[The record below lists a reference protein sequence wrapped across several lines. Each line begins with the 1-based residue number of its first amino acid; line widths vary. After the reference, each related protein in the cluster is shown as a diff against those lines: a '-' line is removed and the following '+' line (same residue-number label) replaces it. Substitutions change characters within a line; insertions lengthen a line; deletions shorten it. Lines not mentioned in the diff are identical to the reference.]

1 MSRQSLNH
9 LALIGAPSSAVRTT
23 IRGAFLW
30 FLGFLVVAMLSAC
43 APEKAGFKTT
53 DVTGASYARELA
65 LTDHTGT
72 PRTLADFRGKVTAV
86 FFGFTRCP
94 DVCPT
99 ALVQMK
105 SVLAALGA
113 DAKRVQVLFITVD
126 PERDTSEALAQY
138 VTAFDPSFIGL
149 TGSVD
154 DIKRVAKEFKVFFQK
169 APGTSADNYSVDHT
183 AAYYVFDPEGRVRLF
198 MRHNTP
204 PADFIADIKL
214 LLAGK

>member
-1 MSRQSLNH
+1 MRM
-9 LALIGAPSSAVRTT
+9 T
-23 IRGAFLW
+23 IRAAFCGLVLLIATLAGCGA
-30 FLGFLVVAMLSAC
+30 
-43 APEKAGFKTT
+43 EKVGFKTT
-53 DVTGASYARELA
+53 DVTGATYAREFE
-65 LTDHTGT
+65 LTDHTGAR
-72 PRTLADFRGKVTAV
+72 RTLADFRGKVTAV

-94 DVCPT
+94 DVCPST
-99 ALVQMK
+99 LAQMK
-105 SVLAALGA
+105 LVLASLEA

-183 AAYYVFDPEGRVRLF
+183 AAYYVFDPSGRVRLF

-204 PADFIADIKL
+204 PADFAADIKL

>member
-1 MSRQSLNH
+1 M
-9 LALIGAPSSAVRTT
+9 T
-23 IRGAFLW
+23 IRVALYG
-30 FLGFLVVAMLSAC
+30 LVLLTMTLAAC
-43 APEKAGFKTT
+43 GPEKVGFKTT
-53 DVTGASYARELA
+53 DVTGATYAREFE
-65 LTDHTGT
+65 LTDHTGAR
-72 PRTLADFRGKVTAV
+72 RTLADFRGKVTAV

-99 ALVQMK
+99 TLAQMK
-105 SVLAALGA
+105 LVLASLGA

-183 AAYYVFDPEGRVRLF
+183 AAYYVFDPEGRIRLF

-204 PADFIADIKL
+204 PVDFVADIKL

>member
-1 MSRQSLNH
+1 MRV
-9 LALIGAPSSAVRTT
+9 AIRSAF
-23 IRGAFLW
+23 GWL
-30 FLGFLVVAMLSAC
+30 LLVVATLSGC
-43 APEKAGFKTT
+43 GSEKPGFKTT
-53 DVTGASYARELA
+53 DVTGATYAREFA

-72 PRTLADFRGKVTAV
+72 RRTLEDFRGKVTAV

-99 ALVQMK
+99 TLAQMK
-105 SVLAALGA
+105 VVLADLGP

-126 PERDTSEALAQY
+126 PERDTSEVLAQY
-138 VTAFDPSFIGL
+138 VTAFDPGFIAL

-204 PADFIADIKL
+204 PADFVADIKL

>member
-1 MSRQSLNH
+1 M
-9 LALIGAPSSAVRTT
+9 T
-23 IRGAFLW
+23 IRVALYG
-30 FLGFLVVAMLSAC
+30 LVLLTMTLVAC
-43 APEKAGFKTT
+43 GPEKVGFKAT
-53 DVTGASYARELA
+53 DVTGATYAREFE
-65 LTDHTGT
+65 LTDHTGAR
-72 PRTLADFRGKVTAV
+72 RTLPDFRGKVTAV

-99 ALVQMK
+99 TLAQMK
-105 SVLAALGA
+105 LVLASLGD

-204 PADFIADIKL
+204 PVDIVADIKL